1 MTFKVADLCRNHLD
15 STGVMVE
22 QVYTKVEGLYAV
34 YRTEER
40 IVIQFSDDQAQGA
53 DQRKS
58 LSDLYVP
65 RGEIDTLLD
74 EMRETR
80 DKLRLSRARRYERR
94 LADALT
100 LGLQGQSN
108 QALAEVERL
117 KQDLL
122 EERKSSARQ
131 FYLLASLA
139 VGAPLIL
146 LIALLSSGLFDFG
159 LSGPQRVVANSM
171 WFAAAV
177 GTVGAFFSTAMAIR
191 NREIEPSIS
200 LQDTMLDAGL
210 RMLVG
215 ALSGALVYALVKA
228 GAFAMKIGN
237 ADINDSEAF
246 SSGGA
251 DWLLVLLV
259 AFIAGFLERL
269 VPNLLAK
276 ASAGEV
282 KQTKTTISSR
292 SAAEDA
298 ASSELNPLGQPAGG
312 QPAPGAPTDPADPAD
327 ESDDPESGE
336 DLCTDRPGTP
346 EHVTQDVELPETLGG
361 VEEAPVNS

>member
-1 MTFKVADLCRNHLD
+1 
-15 STGVMVE
+15 
-22 QVYTKVEGLYAV
+22 
-34 YRTEER
+34 
-40 IVIQFSDDQAQGA
+40 
-53 DQRKS
+53 
-58 LSDLYVP
+58 
-65 RGEIDTLLD
+65 
-74 EMRETR
+74 
-80 DKLRLSRARRYERR
+80 
-94 LADALT
+94 
-100 LGLQGQSN
+100 
-108 QALAEVERL
+108 
-117 KQDLL
+117 
-122 EERKSSARQ
+122 
-131 FYLLASLA
+131 
-139 VGAPLIL
+139 
-146 LIALLSSGLFDFG
+146 
-159 LSGPQRVVANSM
+159 
-171 WFAAAV
+171 
-177 GTVGAFFSTAMAIR
+177 MAIR